1 MNAVKLLI
9 EKKNNEDLI
18 LNTKFQNLSEL
29 RESNLRV
36 EIHSMIKEFNKNTNS
51 RIELNK
57 LFSGGTLDYL
67 DPKEINIYL
76 LGRKYTSSDELE
88 VILLCEETLKRE
100 EDEWFAK
107 LEDEYLTD
115 AINRHIS

>member
-18 LNTKFQNLSEL
+18 LNTKFQNLSEF

-36 EIHSMIKEFNKNTNS
+36 EIHSMIKEFNKNNNS

-88 VILLCEETLKRE
+88 VILLSEEVLKKE

>member
-1 MNAVKLLI
+1 MNTVKLLI
-9 EKKNNEDLI
+9 ERNNNEDLI
-18 LNTKFQNLSEL
+18 LHTKFQNLSEL

-36 EIHSMIKEFNKNTNS
+36 EIHSRIKEFIKNTNS
-51 RIELNK
+51 SIDLK
-57 LFSGGTLDYL
+57 TLFNGTLDYL
-67 DPKEINIYL
+67 EQKEMNIYL

-88 VILLCEETLKRE
+88 VILLSEEVLKKE

-107 LEDEYLTD
+107 IEDEYLTD

>member
-1 MNAVKLLI
+1 MNAVKLFI
-9 EKKNNEDLI
+9 EKYNNEDLI

-29 RESNLRV
+29 RGSNLRV
-36 EIHSMIKEFNKNTNS
+36 EIHSMLKEFIKNTNS
-51 RIELNK
+51 RIDLK
-57 LFSGGTLDYL
+57 TLFSGTLDYL
-67 DPKEINIYL
+67 DPGEINIYL

-88 VILLCEETLKRE
+88 VILLSEETLKKE
-100 EDEWFAK
+100 EDEWFAR

>member
-88 VILLCEETLKRE
+88 VILLCEETLKKGRRRMVC
-100 EDEWFAK
+100 K
-107 LEDEYLTD
+107 
-115 AINRHIS
+115 IRR

>member
-1 MNAVKLLI
+1 MHAVKLLI

-51 RIELNK
+51 RIDLKK
-57 LFSGGTLDYL
+57 LFSGGTLEYL
-67 DPKEINIYL
+67 DPEEINIYL

-88 VILLCEETLKRE
+88 VILLSEDVLKKE

>member
-9 EKKNNEDLI
+9 EKNNNEDLI
-18 LNTKFQNLSEL
+18 LNTRFQNLSEL
-29 RESNLRV
+29 RESILRV
-36 EIHSMIKEFNKNTNS
+36 EIHSRKKEFNKNTNS
-51 RIELNK
+51 RIDLKK

-67 DPKEINIYL
+67 DPEEINIYL

-88 VILLCEETLKRE
+88 VILLSEETLKKE

-115 AINRHIS
+115 AIRHHIS

>member
-9 EKKNNEDLI
+9 EKNNNEDLI
-18 LNTKFQNLSEL
+18 LNTRFQNLSEL

-36 EIHSMIKEFNKNTNS
+36 EIHSRIKEFNKNTNS
-51 RIELNK
+51 RIDLKK

-67 DPKEINIYL
+67 DPEEINIYL

-88 VILLCEETLKRE
+88 VILLSEETLKKE

-115 AINRHIS
+115 AIRHHIS